1 MASGLQTKTPEADRA
16 GQLTVL
22 PVLLSGV
29 LPYVEADGL
38 ALEAFMA
45 AQGDPQG
52 AKGDP
57 QGPHGGPQDNASGQ
71 HIWAAEHIE
80 VGLTCIFL
88 FIAAYVKTS
97 NSCLAMRPYVELLS
111 EVMSIPINTAATACQ
126 S

>member
-1 MASGLQTKTPEADRA
+1 MASGLQTKTPEGDRA

-57 QGPHGGPQDNASGQ
+57 LGPQGGPQDDGSGQ

-80 VGLTCIFL
+80 VGLARIF
-88 FIAAYVKTS
+88 FSIAAFVMTS
-97 NSCLAMRPYVELLS
+97 NCCLGMRASVS
-111 EVMSIPINTAATACQ
+111 FCVRWCHS
-126 S
+126 